1 MSHFV
6 DYNHHTVRRLLSS
19 SPAETIRAIQDGP
32 CHFLWLMAVFA
43 AEESGL
49 DAEASS
55 LVYVRHFETEV
66 FFFQMELK
74 GENIC
79 QRRFIYQGE
88 DFAIRREREPDGPIS
103 YFPVEGNGLTTE
115 RREEI
120 MTCIRELVAAE
131 ITFMQPSGLPMEKPS
146 T

>member
-1 MSHFV
+1 VTSFV
-6 DYNHHTVRRLLSS
+6 EYNHHTVRRLMSS

-66 FFFQMELK
+66 FFFQMESK
-74 GENIC
+74 GQNIA
-79 QRRFIYQGE
+79 QRRFIYNGE
-88 DFAIRREREPDGPIS
+88 DFWLRREHELEGPTS
-103 YFPVEGNGLTTE
+103 YFPVEGDGLSQE
-115 RREEI
+115 RRDEI

-131 ITFMQPSGLPMEKPS
+131 ITFLCPTGQPLDQPSK
-146 T
+146 

>member
-1 MSHFV
+1 MASAFV
-6 DYNHHTVRRLLSS
+6 DYNHHTVRRLMSS

-49 DAEASS
+49 EGGASS

-66 FFFQMELK
+66 FFFQVESK
-74 GENIC
+74 GQNIC
-79 QRRFIYQGE
+79 QRRFIYNGE
-88 DFAIRREREPDGPIS
+88 DFAIRCEKEPDGPTS
-103 YFPVEGNGLTTE
+103 YFPVEGDGLTTE

-131 ITFMQPSGLPMEKPS
+131 ITFLQPSGEPS
-146 T
+146 K